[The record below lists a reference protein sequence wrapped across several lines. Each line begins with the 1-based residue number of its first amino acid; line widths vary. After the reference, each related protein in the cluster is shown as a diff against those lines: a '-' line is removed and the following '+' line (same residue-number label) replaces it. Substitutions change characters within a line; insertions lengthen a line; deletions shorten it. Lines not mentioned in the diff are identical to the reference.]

1 MKMEAETAVMSAR
14 SAGSHQKLDEA
25 GRVLSWS
32 LRDHSATHSFVSRT
46 GRQSFCCS
54 EPPGLWYFVAQP

>member
-1 MKMEAETAVMSAR
+1 MEAETVGMSAR
-14 SAGSHQKLDEA
+14 SAGSYQKLDEA

-46 GRQSFCCS
+46 VRQCFCCS